1 KILETKKNTVG
12 IRIPNHNI
20 PRQLVRLLGNPILTT
35 SIKDNDEVLEYSTDP
50 ELIFERYKN
59 LVDIV
64 IDGGSGNN
72 IGSTIIDCTNDEIDI
87 VREGLGDIEQYL

>member
-1 KILETKKNTVG
+1 VG